1 MQHRWRTG
9 GCWSRNTLVRGKQRG
24 QKLNT
29 YRDVPLLQQETNV
42 FHMLWGILLSFYMCL
57 HQRASSKIYLTLA
70 VVSWFWRVIA
80 FSDCICKSNW
90 RRMLIYDATAHLSN
104 KYYTCSHQRFLED
117 AMHMRHYKCFSED
130 SVALH
135 KNGYVVH
142 CCAGLCGRGWN
153 YESYLTARC
162 RFIPAQ
168 NENEARRP
176 GKVSYK
182 DNKYV
187 PEHQLSQVEMFTKA
201 S

>member
-1 MQHRWRTG
+1 MSPIYTYV
-9 GCWSRNTLVRGKQRG
+9 CWMVNISN
-24 QKLNT
+24 
-29 YRDVPLLQQETNV
+29 YRFFLSNNESLMIFV
-42 FHMLWGILLSFYMCL
+42 FFLLSFYMCL

-142 CCAGLCGRGWN
+142 CCAGLCGRG
-153 YESYLTARC
+153 
-162 RFIPAQ
+162 
-168 NENEARRP
+168 
-176 GKVSYK
+176 
-182 DNKYV
+182 
-187 PEHQLSQVEMFTKA
+187 
-201 S
+201 